1 MNIHACLCRYF
12 TEYLPAIK
20 GVSPETVKTYK
31 DAFKLFLKFS
41 SRHLSQAISDLRLED
56 ITPTLIFSY
65 LDYLEQKRKNST
77 RTRNARLIALKS
89 FAKMLRLLY
98 PEHREISEMI
108 FNIPQKRF
116 GKRLIGY
123 MDYDD
128 ILQVFGSVDLRKKE
142 GFRDYTILHLLFDS
156 GARASEAA
164 NLEIHF
170 FDPHKKTL
178 IIKGKGGNYRL
189 IELQPKTIELIERYM
204 KKYRPVPKP
213 IYSNRLF
220 INQRREGFTRNGI
233 YRVCK
238 KYLSKALSAKQLEN
252 LNPAHSFRHS
262 CAVHLLLLGKSLT
275 DIKNHL
281 GHENLKS
288 TMIYL
293 HLNVSRKR
301 EAQKKFIKYIR
312 SAISE
317 EPKIDEL
324 LNWENKEEILDWL
337 DDL

>member
-1 MNIHACLCRYF
+1 MNLHTCLCRYF
-12 TEYLPAIK
+12 ADYLPGIK

-41 SRHLSQAISDLRLED
+41 SKHLSKAVPDLRLED
-56 ITPTLIFSY
+56 ITPALILSF
-65 LDYLEQKRKNST
+65 LDYLEQQRKNSI
-77 RTRNARLIALKS
+77 RTRNARLVALKS
-89 FAKMLRLLY
+89 FAKMIRLLY

-156 GARASEAA
+156 GARASEVA

-178 IIKGKGGNYRL
+178 IIKGKGGNYRM
-189 IELQPKTIELIERYM
+189 IELQAKTIELIERYI
-204 KKYRPVPKP
+204 KKYRPIPKP
-213 IYSNRLF
+213 ICSNRVF

-238 KYLSKALSAKQLEN
+238 KYLLKVLSAKQLEN
-252 LNPAHSFRHS
+252 LNPAHSFRHNAEFRIMPS
-262 CAVHLLLLGKSLT
+262 GL
-275 DIKNHL
+275 
-281 GHENLKS
+281 
-288 TMIYL
+288 
-293 HLNVSRKR
+293 
-301 EAQKKFIKYIR
+301 
-312 SAISE
+312 
-317 EPKIDEL
+317 
-324 LNWENKEEILDWL
+324 
-337 DDL
+337 

>member
-1 MNIHACLCRYF
+1 MNLNSCLCRYF
-12 TEYLPAIK
+12 TDYLPSMK
-20 GVSPETVKTYK
+20 GVSPETVKTYQ
-31 DAFKLFLKFS
+31 DAFTLFLKFS
-41 SRHLSQAISDLRLED
+41 SKHLSKAVADLRLED
-56 ITPTLIFSY
+56 ITPELIFSF
-65 LDYLEQKRKNST
+65 LDYLEQQRKNST

-89 FAKMLRLLY
+89 FAKMIRLLY
-98 PEHREISEMI
+98 PQHREISEMI

-116 GKRLIGY
+116 GKRLVGY

-128 ILQVFGSVDLRKKE
+128 ILQVFGAVDLRKKA

-156 GARASEAA
+156 GARASEIADLKA
-164 NLEIHF
+164 HF
-170 FDPHKKTL
+170 FDPHKNTL

-189 IELQPKTIELIERYM
+189 IELQPKTIELVARYI
-204 KKYRPVPKP
+204 KKYRPIAKP

-220 INQRREGFTRNGI
+220 INQRREAFTRNGI
-233 YRVCK
+233 YRICK
-238 KYLSKALSAKQLEN
+238 KYLSKTLPAKQLQN
-252 LNPAHSFRHS
+252 LSPAHSFRHS

-288 TMIYL
+288 TMVYL

-301 EAQKKFIKYIR
+301 EAQKKFIKYIQ
-312 SAISE
+312 SAIPGD
-317 EPKIDEL
+317 PKIDEL

>member
-1 MNIHACLCRYF
+1 MNLHACLCRYF
-12 TEYLPAIK
+12 TEYLSGIK
-20 GVSPETVKTYK
+20 GVSPDTVKTYK
-31 DAFKLFLKFS
+31 DAFTLFLKFS
-41 SRHLSQAISDLRLED
+41 SSHLSKAVSELRVED
-56 ITPTLIFSY
+56 ITPALILSF
-65 LDYLEQKRKNST
+65 LDYLEQQRKNST

-98 PEHREISEMI
+98 PEYREISEMI

-128 ILQVFGSVDLRKKE
+128 ILYVFGSVDLRRKE

-156 GARASEAA
+156 GARASETA
-164 NLEIHF
+164 NLEMKF

-189 IELQPKTIELIERYM
+189 IELQPKTIELVERYI

-213 IYSNRLF
+213 IFSNRLF

-238 KYLSKALSAKQLEN
+238 KYLSKALCAKQLEN

-262 CAVHLLLLGKSLT
+262 CAVHLLLSGKSLT
-275 DIKNHL
+275 EIKNHL

-288 TMIYL
+288 TMVYL

-301 EAQKKFIKYIR
+301 EVQKKFIKYIQ
-312 SAISE
+312 SAIPE
-317 EPKIDEL
+317 DPKIDEL
-324 LNWENKEEILDWL
+324 LNWENKKEILDWL